1 MKTLTL
7 HPQGKSGVN
16 IATAKYEQVRDA
28 ILASLSASGPVTHA
42 EFLKDVQV
50 RLEGFDGSINWYV
63 ETVKL
68 DLEARDLI
76 THDRKS
82 RLINLV

>member
-1 MKTLTL
+1 MKTRTL
-7 HPQGKSGVN
+7 HPQGKNGVN

-28 ILASLSASGPVTHA
+28 ILASLSDSGPVTHA
-42 EFLKDVQV
+42 EFLKDVQA
-50 RLEGFDGSINWYV
+50 RLEGFEGSINWYV

-68 DLEARDLI
+68 DLEARNLI

-82 RLINLV
+82 RVMRLA

>member
-7 HPQGKSGVN
+7 HPQGKNGVN

-82 RLINLV
+82 RLINLD